1 MRIDIL
7 TVVPE
12 LLESPLDHSIV
23 GRARKKGLVEIHI
36 HNIRKYGLGP
46 RKTVDDYC
54 YGGDAGMVM
63 MVEPVFK
70 MIEELTSE
78 RHYDEIIYMS
88 PDGDILDQGISN
100 ELSLK
105 ENIIILCGHYKG
117 VDHRIREHLVT
128 REISVGDYVVSG
140 GEIPAALLA
149 DSIIRLIPGALS
161 DETSALSDSFQDDL
175 LSPPVY
181 TRPAE
186 YNGWKVP
193 DVLLSGNPKLIQA
206 WQDQQALERTI
217 KLRPYLLKKN
227 NEGNSSK

>member
-12 LLESPLDHSIV
+12 LLESPLSHSIAE
-23 GRARKKGLVEIHI
+23 RAQKKGYAEIHI
-36 HNIRKYGLGP
+36 HNIRKHGLGP
-46 RKTVDDYC
+46 RQSVDDYC
-54 YGGDAGMVM
+54 YGGDAGMVL
-63 MVEPVFK
+63 MVEPVFN
-70 MIEELTSE
+70 MIKELTDQ
-78 RHYDEIIYMS
+78 RHYDEVIYMS
-88 PDGDILDQGISN
+88 PDGAILNQGIAN

-117 VDHRIREHLVT
+117 IDHRIREHLVT

-149 DSIIRLIPGALS
+149 DAIVRLIPGVLT

-186 YNGWKVP
+186 FNGWKVP
-193 DVLLSGNPKLIQA
+193 DVLLCGNPKIIQK
-206 WQDQQALERTI
+206 WQDEQAIERT
-217 KLRPYLLKKN
+217 KALRPNLLEK
-227 NEGNSSK
+227 

>member
-23 GRARKKGLVEIHI
+23 GRARKKGVVEIHI

-63 MVEPVFK
+63 MIEPVYN
-70 MIEELTSE
+70 MIKELTDE

-88 PDGDILDQGISN
+88 PDGEILDQGISN

-105 ENIIILCGHYKG
+105 ENIMILCGHYKG
-117 VDHRIREHLVT
+117 IDHRIRENLIT

-149 DSIIRLIPGALS
+149 DSIVRLIPGALT

-186 YNGWKVP
+186 FNGWKVP
-193 DVLLSGNPKLIQA
+193 DVLLSGNPKLIQK
-206 WQDQQALERTI
+206 WQDEQALERT
-217 KLRPYLLKKN
+217 KALRPNLLKK
-227 NEGNSSK
+227 GDH